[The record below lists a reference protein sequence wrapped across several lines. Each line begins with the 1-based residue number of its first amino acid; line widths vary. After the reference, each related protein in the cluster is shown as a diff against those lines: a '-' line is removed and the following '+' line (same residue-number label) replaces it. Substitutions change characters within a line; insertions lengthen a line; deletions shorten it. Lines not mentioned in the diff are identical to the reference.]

1 MKNFIEKYDNVLP
14 SIICNR
20 LIRIAKENPDLSTPG
35 STVATR
41 HLGLEET
48 QKVKKTLDW
57 DIKDKIDF
65 FLIFFP
71 VFVYLYVGFLLQMR
85 TIINDNDYQY
95 QFVAT

>member
-14 SIICNR
+14 SVICNR
-20 LIRIAKENPDLSTPG
+20 LIRIAKENPDLGTPG

-65 FLIFFP
+65 KG
-71 VFVYLYVGFLLQMR
+71 FVNELVINIH
-85 TIINDNDYQY
+85 IIIKSNK
-95 QFVAT
+95 